1 MFSVHQAKSE
11 INGLLFDDKNATK
24 TSFFY
29 AEGIL
34 TMADIRI
41 RTLCEPLN
49 QLDRKNIG
57 GEFSFEYQITSTI
70 KGSFPRDTVS
80 LLMIVILM

>member
-1 MFSVHQAKSE
+1 MQKVFWQWR
-11 INGLLFDDKNATK
+11 
-24 TSFFY
+24 
-29 AEGIL
+29 
-34 TMADIRI
+34 RI
-41 RTLCEPLN
+41 YEYERFVSPLS

-80 LLMIVILM
+80 LLMIVILMWVLITMHWLP